1 MENTTNINEL
11 PIESTPPE
19 NRNLPEGQLNS
30 SINRMIDPTTS
41 LRHQDKHVRFQ
52 EPHETSQYQST
63 LNKRFELKDTHK
75 VIILASILF
84 LLFSDPKVKAYIMNI
99 LEVIFGKF
107 LKLPTGGTSKIGLA
121 FYASVFGSAL
131 LVCVSFIDLSAIKLV
146 F

>member
-11 PIESTPPE
+11 PLESTPPE
-19 NRNLPEGQLNS
+19 NRNLPEGQINS
-30 SINRMIDPTTS
+30 SVNRMIDPNTS
-41 LRHQDKHVRFQ
+41 LRHEDKHVRFQ
-52 EPHETSQYQST
+52 EPQSNSYQ
-63 LNKRFELKDTHK
+63 NKRFELKDTHK

-121 FYASVFGSAL
+121 FYACVFGSAL
-131 LVCVSFIDLSAIKLV
+131 LVCVSFIDLSAIKLA

>member
-11 PIESTPPE
+11 PLESTPPE

-30 SINRMIDPTTS
+30 GVNRMIDPNTS
-41 LRHQDKHVRFQ
+41 LRHEDKHVRFQ
-52 EPHETSQYQST
+52 EPQNSHYQS

-75 VIILASILF
+75 VIILATIFF

-107 LKLPTGGTSKIGLA
+107 LKTQAGGTSKIGLA
-121 FYASVFGSAL
+121 FYASVFGIAL
-131 LVCVSFIDLSAIKLV
+131 LVCVSLIDLSAIKLA

>member
-30 SINRMIDPTTS
+30 SMNRMIDPNATI
-41 LRHQDKHVRFQ
+41 REEKHVRFQ
-52 EPHETSQYQST
+52 EVLPV
-63 LNKRFELKDTHK
+63 NKESRFELKDTHK
-75 VIILASILF
+75 VIILSTILF
-84 LLFSDPKVKAYIMNI
+84 LLFSDPKVKAYVMNI

-107 LKLPTGGTSKIGLA
+107 LKSEKGTTKIGLA
-121 FYASVFGSAL
+121 FYASVFGTIL
-131 LVCVSFIDLSAIKLV
+131 LLCISFIDLSSIKLA

>member
-11 PIESTPPE
+11 PIETNPPE

-30 SINRMIDPTTS
+30 AMNRMIDPNST
-41 LRHQDKHVRFQ
+41 LREEKQVRFQ
-52 EPHETSQYQST
+52 EVTPNKE
-63 LNKRFELKDTHK
+63 KRFELKDTHK
-75 VIILASILF
+75 VIILSTILF

-107 LKLPTGGTSKIGLA
+107 LKSATGTTSKIGLA
-121 FYASVFGSAL
+121 FYASVFGTVL
-131 LVCVSFIDLSAIKLV
+131 LICVSLIDLSAIKMA

>member
-11 PIESTPPE
+11 PLESTPPE

-30 SINRMIDPTTS
+30 AVNRMIDPNS
-41 LRHQDKHVRFQ
+41 RQNEDKYVRFQ
-52 EPHETSQYQST
+52 ESQSNSHQST
-63 LNKRFELKDTHK
+63 LNKRFELKDNHK

-107 LKLPTGGTSKIGLA
+107 LKSQTGGTSKIGLA
-121 FYASVFGSAL
+121 FYACVFGIAL
-131 LVCVSFIDLSAIKLV
+131 LVCVSFIDLSSIKLA